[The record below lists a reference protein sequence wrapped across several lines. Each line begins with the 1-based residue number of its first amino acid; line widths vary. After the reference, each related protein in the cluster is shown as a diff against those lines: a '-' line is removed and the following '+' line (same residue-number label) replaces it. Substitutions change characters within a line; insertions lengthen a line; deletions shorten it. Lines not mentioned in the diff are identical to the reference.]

1 MNGQIEIYYSET
13 GTEVHVKLEKDT
25 LWLTQ
30 RQMAELFDKDVRT
43 INEHIQTICKTGE
56 LDRESTIRKFRI
68 VRQEGKR
75 QVTRNIDHYNLDM
88 IISVGYRV
96 NSKRGT
102 QFRMWATQ
110 RLKDYL
116 VKGYAINEK
125 RLEQKEMEVQHL
137 KTGIQIVS
145 RAIEK
150 EAVDKGYEW
159 LLHYA
164 KGLELL
170 DDYDHEKLDYAGK
183 SKVEAVYLSKAEYQ
197 ALIDQMIVE
206 FDTSVFGVE
215 KDEGFESA
223 IAQISQGFGDE
234 DFYPTLEEKAATL
247 LYLKSC
253 LRLASSMRA
262 RVLFNFFEEGAD
274 AGKWEGGANASA
286 LPTCSS
292 RSSRKYSLIF
302 IFRMEL
308 RESFSSTSLK
318 RDFSS
323 VISGKSS
330 AAIWTIFLTLLR
342 LLASSKILCQLIF
355 DLLLKATNPFG
366 MPAMSTITTPSSL
379 SG

>member
-102 QFRMWATQ
+102 QFRVWATQ

-183 SKVEAVYLSKAEYQ
+183 SKADAVYPSKAEYQ

-247 LYLKSC
+247 LYLITKNHAFVDGNKRIAASC
-253 LRLASSMRA
+253 FLLFLEQNNLLFNSEEKPIISNEALAS
-262 RVLFNFFEEGAD
+262 
-274 AGKWEGGANASA
+274 
-286 LPTCSS
+286 
-292 RSSRKYSLIF
+292 
-302 IFRMEL
+302 
-308 RESFSSTSLK
+308 
-318 RDFSS
+318 
-323 VISGKSS
+323 
-330 AAIWTIFLTLLR
+330 LTLFVAISKPEEMEIVIR
-342 LLASSKILCQLIF
+342 LIISVLNRNQ
-355 DLLLKATNPFG
+355 
-366 MPAMSTITTPSSL
+366 
-379 SG
+379 